1 MSGARSRNYS
11 AKDTGLALLLLA
23 PALVGFV
30 AFAYW
35 PFVRLLQWGTFK
47 SVHNG
52 QSYRSV
58 GLSQYVDVLT
68 GSDFR
73 DGLWHS
79 VQFLLYTVPASLVIG
94 VLLAVAADRKL
105 RGIRVFQTIFA
116 STIASSTAVAAV
128 AFFFLLNPVLG
139 VFRVDWLNDPH
150 MAMFGVALPNIWQN
164 AGASFVIV
172 LAGLQAIPEEIIE
185 ATRLDGYG
193 PVRRLLRIILPLISP
208 VLMFLVVIL
217 SIGGLQA
224 FAEVDVLT
232 AGGPSRS
239 TETLLYKVV
248 QDNHPATMMVGSV
261 LAIGLF
267 VVTSVV
273 TFVQFTLLEKRVHY
287 GN

>member
-1 MSGARSRNYS
+1 MTKRGSKHYSR
-11 AKDTGLALLLLA
+11 KETGLAILLLS
-23 PALVGFV
+23 PALIGFI

-35 PFVRLLQWGTFK
+35 PFVRLLQWGTYK

-52 QSYRSV
+52 RSYTSV

-68 GSDFR
+68 GADFR
-73 DGLWHS
+73 LGLWHS
-79 VQFLLYTVPASLVIG
+79 IQFLLYTVPAALLIG

-105 RGIRVFQTIFA
+105 RGIRIFQTIFS

-128 AFFFLLNPVLG
+128 AFFFLINPVMG

-172 LAGLQAIPEEIIE
+172 LAGLQAIPEEVIE

-193 PVRRLLRIILPLISP
+193 PTRRLFRIILPLISP

-232 AGGPSRS
+232 AGGPARS
-239 TETLLYKVV
+239 TETLLYKIV

-261 LAIGLF
+261 LAVGLF
-267 VVTSVV
+267 VVTSIV
-273 TFVQFTLLEKRVHY
+273 TFAQFTLLEKRVHY